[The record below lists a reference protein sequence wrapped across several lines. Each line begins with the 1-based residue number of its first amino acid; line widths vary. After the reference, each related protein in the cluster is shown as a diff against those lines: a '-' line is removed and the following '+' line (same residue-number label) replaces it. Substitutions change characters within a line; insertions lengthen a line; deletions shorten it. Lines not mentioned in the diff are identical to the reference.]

1 MTLRVYGIAPGQP
14 RRNLAEWSLAPD
26 AQGEFDRRLAVVVGR
41 AFSDVCVVASI
52 STREPACPSTV
63 EAGTVWMQL
72 AVPAA
77 Q

>member
-1 MTLRVYGIAPGQP
+1 MTLRVYGLAPGQSA
-14 RRNLAEWSLAPD
+14 RVLAEWALAPD
-26 AQGEFDRRLAVVVGR
+26 ADGSFDRRLSVVVGH

-52 STREPACPSTV
+52 ATREPACPAPV
-63 EAGTVWMQL
+63 EDGTVWTQL